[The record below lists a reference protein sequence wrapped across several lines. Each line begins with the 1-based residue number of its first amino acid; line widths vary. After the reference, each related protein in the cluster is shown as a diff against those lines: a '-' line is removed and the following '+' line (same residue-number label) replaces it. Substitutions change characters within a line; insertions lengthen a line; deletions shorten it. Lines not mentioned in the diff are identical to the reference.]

1 MHVLASLRRLVTPL
15 AVAGTLAAGVFVG
28 LVATEKTAS
37 AQEVILRPGGAR
49 VVPGYGWGHPYA
61 GWRAPV
67 GYGYGYGA
75 YGQPGYGYGVGYG
88 YGHGWDRGGRGW
100 DRGGRGWGHGAARGG
115 GGHGHRR

>member
-1 MHVLASLRRLVTPL
+1 L

-37 AQEVILRPGGAR
+37 AQEVVIRPGGAR
-49 VVPGYGWGHPYA
+49 VIPGYGWGHPYA

-67 GYGYGYGA
+67 VYGSYGYPGYGYGA
-75 YGQPGYGYGVGYG
+75 GYGYGGGYG
-88 YGHGWDRGGRGW
+88 YGHGHGWERGGHGGE
-100 DRGGRGWGHGAARGG
+100 RGGHGWGHGGARGG